1 MWARRRCATG
11 GGVDRAGP
19 ALRLQFALRLGR
31 NGVADRILGLVSVIV
46 FRWDLRPRNPRN
58 QDQAHHGRC
67 GAHKFFLYR
76 YDARRQSRY
85 SSMVPAR
92 CPLSPLESPLNLA
105 APLAFGVKRTWRLH
119 QRGMSSFGPKHE
131 PTAIFRAHGRAV
143 MPSQRCKV
151 IIGLRTRGLIARC
164 ILVSLLTMGTRFTIS
179 VFKRHRAQSHFNLG

>member
-1 MWARRRCATG
+1 MPFGSGETVRPIG
-11 GGVDRAGP
+11 YS
-19 ALRLQFALRLGR
+19 
-31 NGVADRILGLVSVIV
+31 GLSAC
-46 FRWDLRPRNPRN
+46 RWDLRPRNPRN

-92 CPLSPLESPLNLA
+92 YLCRPWKALS
-105 APLAFGVKRTWRLH
+105 TWRPCFWGKADMAIAPTRNVLL
-119 QRGMSSFGPKHE
+119 GPKHE

-164 ILVSLLTMGTRFTIS
+164 ILVSLLTMGTRFTLS